1 MASRPLY
8 EELDYR
14 QTQLGELILRRRT
27 VLALDNLEVVE
38 IILNGEHL
46 MSSLFTAVEIALAH
60 LGLAAAEEAFPNRP
74 LDVVVGGLGLGY
86 TAQAALE
93 HRSVGSLRVVDFLEP
108 VIEWHQQERVPLG
121 AELNADPRCEFVH
134 GDFFKMALADSG
146 QPLFNASNPAQR
158 FHAILLDIDHTPSH
172 HLNEHHAPLYTP
184 EGLHSLAQKI
194 HPGGIFAMWSDD
206 PPNDDFM
213 SDLRAVFTTTESHVV
228 TFHNPIRDNDSA
240 GTVYIARARSATN

>member
-1 MASRPLY
+1 MQPRPLY

-27 VLALDNLEVVE
+27 ILALDSLEVVE

-60 LGLAAAEEAFPNRP
+60 LGLEAAEGAFPGQP

-93 HRSVGSLRVVDFLEP
+93 HSSVTSLRVVDFLEP

-121 AELNADPRCEFVH
+121 RELNADPRCEFVH
-134 GDFFKMALADSG
+134 GDFFKMALADPGEAS
-146 QPLFNASNPAQR
+146 FNAADPVQK

-184 EGLHSLAQKI
+184 EGLRSLAEKI
-194 HPGGIFAMWSDD
+194 LPGGVFGMWSDD
-206 PPNDDFM
+206 PPNDAFM
-213 SDLRAVFTTTESHVV
+213 SDLRKVFPSTESHVV
-228 TFHNPIRDNDSA
+228 TFHNPLRERDST
-240 GTVYIARARSATN
+240 GTVYVAIRSV